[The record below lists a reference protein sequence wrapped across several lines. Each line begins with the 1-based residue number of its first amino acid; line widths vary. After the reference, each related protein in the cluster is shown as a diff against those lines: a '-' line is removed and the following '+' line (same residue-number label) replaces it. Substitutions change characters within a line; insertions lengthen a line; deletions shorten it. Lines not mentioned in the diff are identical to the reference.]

1 MFEMN
6 QGRGGAFGKELLTID
21 LGAGNRRL
29 SLARPQFWNGIRAL
43 PLRVGSWSE
52 QGLLSG
58 WSAAHIAV
66 GSPSCKAEGS
76 RVPSGIP
83 GSKFSFSLQEA
94 EIWLLAKQE

>member
-1 MFEMN
+1 MVEMN

-43 PLRVGSWSE
+43 SLRIGSYSE

-58 WSAAHIAV
+58 RLASAHIAV
-66 GSPSCKAEGS
+66 GFHHA
-76 RVPSGIP
+76 RH
-83 GSKFSFSLQEA
+83 LHQL
-94 EIWLLAKQE
+94 IWVNLPRRLHD